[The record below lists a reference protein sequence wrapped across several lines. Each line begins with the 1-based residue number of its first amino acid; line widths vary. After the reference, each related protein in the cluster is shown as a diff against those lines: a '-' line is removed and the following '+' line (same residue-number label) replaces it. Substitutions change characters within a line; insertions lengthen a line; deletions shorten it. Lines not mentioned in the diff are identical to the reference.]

1 MKNRTARTTMMK
13 RTAGLI
19 LVPEEEEGVG
29 VEEVIGSL
37 WKTAPGN
44 GAEEDEDKTGGSG
57 GGGGG

>member
-29 VEEVIGSL
+29 VEVIGSL